1 MLTALEDGVK
11 GGVWF
16 SLIDKVYSAKNLESA
31 FAQVQAWT
39 EQVDLQ
45 LHPEKTRLVDATQQ
59 DGFDFLGYHFECG
72 RRWPSKK
79 SLSKLR
85 DAIRAKTRRTNG
97 RSLPSIITT
106 VNRTLRGWFKYFKH
120 SHPTTFKP
128 IDGWVRMRLR
138 SILRHRSRRRGVGR
152 GPDHWRWPNKFFAAR
167 GLFSMLAAY
176 GAPGQPRPG

>member
-31 FAQVQAWT
+31 FAQVKAWT

-59 DGFDFLGYHFECG
+59 GGFDFLGYHFECG

-85 DAIRAKTRRTNG
+85 DRK
-97 RSLPSIITT
+97 S
-106 VNRTLRGWFKYFKH
+106 V
-120 SHPTTFKP
+120 
-128 IDGWVRMRLR
+128 V
-138 SILRHRSRRRGVGR
+138 
-152 GPDHWRWPNKFFAAR
+152 
-167 GLFSMLAAY
+167 
-176 GAPGQPRPG
+176 